1 MDNAIVF
8 EILDLVEKVGVPAV
22 KAIITAWNKP
32 VTTLADVKALHGLVQ
47 SAESYFVVTSAAG
60 ASSTTKGA

>member
-22 KAIITAWNKP
+22 KAILTAWTKP
-32 VTTLADVKALHGLVQ
+32 VTTLDDVKALHGLVQ
-47 SAESYFVVTSAAG
+47 STESYFGSTQAA
-60 ASSTTKGA
+60 ASLPKA